1 MRSRNSCIFCL
12 SLLLALPFLSFGQS
26 QMANGSIV
34 VTATDPDGAVVAGVI
49 VKLINTDMGF
59 ARSVLTNDDGRGVAT
74 LLPLGTYE
82 VTAQKPGFS
91 IVKIS
96 EKTLDRRLKS
106 GARLK
111 PDESERM
118 ARLMRIISLAVSTFE
133 SEDNARQW
141 LQRPLG
147 ELGGQTP
154 LQLAATEPGS
164 REIERVLGRIEHGIF
179 A

>member
-1 MRSRNSCIFCL
+1 MSAVFKSYPLENDL
-12 SLLLALPFLSFGQS
+12 E
-26 QMANGSIV
+26 MA
-34 VTATDPDGAVVAGVI
+34 AVVLGG
-49 VKLINTDMGF
+49 LPS
-59 ARSVLTNDDGRGVAT
+59 SVVRRIGAFLGIRAT
-74 LLPLGTYE
+74 KVG
-82 VTAQKPGFS
+82 S

-118 ARLMRIISLAVSTFE
+118 ARLMRIISLAVSALE

-141 LQRPLG
+141 LQRPLR
-147 ELGGQTP
+147 ELRGQTP

-164 REIERVLGRIEHGIF
+164 REVERVLGRIEHGIF

>member
-1 MRSRNSCIFCL
+1 MYVDAEEVIGRALTELMRDTSVSDVVR
-12 SLLLALPFLSFGQS
+12 LLEEEVTIIETQLALRPG
-26 QMANGSIV
+26 
-34 VTATDPDGAVVAGVI
+34 
-49 VKLINTDMGF
+49 
-59 ARSVLTNDDGRGVAT
+59 AT
-74 LLPLGTYE
+74 LTVDERPEL
-82 VTAQKPGFS
+82 Q
-91 IVKIS
+91 
-96 EKTLDRRLKS
+96 S

-118 ARLMRIISLAVSTFE
+118 ARLMRLISLAVSTLE

-141 LQRPLG
+141 LQRPLR

>member
-1 MRSRNSCIFCL
+1 MSVVFKSYPLENDL
-12 SLLLALPFLSFGQS
+12 E
-26 QMANGSIV
+26 MA
-34 VTATDPDGAVVAGVI
+34 AVVLGGLPPSV
-49 VKLINTDMGF
+49 VKRIGAFLGI
-59 ARSVLTNDDGRGVAT
+59 RAT
-74 LLPLGTYE
+74 KVG
-82 VTAQKPGFS
+82 S

-111 PDESERM
+111 PDESERL
-118 ARLMRIISLAVSTFE
+118 ARLMRIISLAVSALE

-141 LQRPLG
+141 LQRPLR

-164 REIERVLGRIEHGIF
+164 REVERVLGRIEHGIF

>member
-1 MRSRNSCIFCL
+1 MSAVFKSYPLENDL
-12 SLLLALPFLSFGQS
+12 E
-26 QMANGSIV
+26 MA
-34 VTATDPDGAVVAGVI
+34 AVVLDGLPSSV
-49 VKLINTDMGF
+49 VKRIGAFLGI
-59 ARSVLTNDDGRGVAT
+59 RAT
-74 LLPLGTYE
+74 KVGL
-82 VTAQKPGFS
+82 

-118 ARLMRIISLAVSTFE
+118 ARLMRIISLAVSTLE

-141 LQRPLG
+141 LQRPLR
-147 ELGGQTP
+147 ELAGQTP

-164 REIERVLGRIEHGIF
+164 REVERVLGRIEHGIF

>member
-1 MRSRNSCIFCL
+1 MASVVL
-12 SLLLALPFLSFGQS
+12 DGLPASVVKRIGTFLGIRPTKV
-26 QMANGSIV
+26 G
-34 VTATDPDGAVVAGVI
+34 
-49 VKLINTDMGF
+49 
-59 ARSVLTNDDGRGVAT
+59 
-74 LLPLGTYE
+74 
-82 VTAQKPGFS
+82 S

-106 GARLK
+106 GRRLK

-118 ARLMRIISLAVSTFE
+118 VRLMRVISLAVSALE

-141 LQRPLG
+141 LQRPLR
-147 ELGGQTP
+147 ELKGQTP

-164 REIERVLGRIEHGIF
+164 REVERVLGRIEHGIF

>member
-1 MRSRNSCIFCL
+1 MPWL
-12 SLLLALPFLSFGQS
+12 SPLALGSEIALGAEHHLPSLGGLPPSVVKRIGAFLG
-26 QMANGSIV
+26 IR
-34 VTATDPDGAVVAGVI
+34 ATKVG
-49 VKLINTDMGF
+49 
-59 ARSVLTNDDGRGVAT
+59 
-74 LLPLGTYE
+74 
-82 VTAQKPGFS
+82 S

-111 PDESERM
+111 PDESERL
-118 ARLMRIISLAVSTFE
+118 ARLMRIISLAVAALE

-141 LQRPLG
+141 LQRPLR

-164 REIERVLGRIEHGIF
+164 REVERVLGRIEHGIF

>member
-1 MRSRNSCIFCL
+1 MSTALFKSYPLENDL
-12 SLLLALPFLSFGQS
+12 EMAAVVLAGLPVAVLKRVGAFLGIR
-26 QMANGSIV
+26 AAKVGSIV
-34 VTATDPDGAVVAGVI
+34 
-49 VKLINTDMGF
+49 
-59 ARSVLTNDDGRGVAT
+59 
-74 LLPLGTYE
+74 
-82 VTAQKPGFS
+82 Q
-91 IVKIS
+91 IS

-111 PDESERM
+111 PDESERV
-118 ARLMRIISLAVSTFE
+118 ARLMRIISLAIATLE

-141 LQRPLG
+141 LQRPLR

-164 REIERVLGRIEHGIF
+164 REVERVLGRIEHGVF

>member
-1 MRSRNSCIFCL
+1 MAAVVL
-12 SLLLALPFLSFGQS
+12 DGLPSSVVKRIGAFLGIR
-26 QMANGSIV
+26 ATKVGSI
-34 VTATDPDGAVVAGVI
+34 A
-49 VKLINTDMGF
+49 
-59 ARSVLTNDDGRGVAT
+59 
-74 LLPLGTYE
+74 
-82 VTAQKPGFS
+82 
-91 IVKIS
+91 KIG

-118 ARLMRIISLAVSTFE
+118 ARLMRIISLAVSTLE

-141 LQRPLG
+141 LQCPLL

-154 LQLAATEPGS
+154 LRLAATEPGS
-164 REIERVLGRIEHGIF
+164 REVERVLGRIAHGVF